1 MLSILSYRLARV
13 YPKLRASHVL
23 AALITLVPFAYLVR
37 MVMLRYVDVPLW
49 DSWEMVPR
57 LQHMYS
63 GSLTFTDFW
72 GQHNEHRP
80 FVPVAIL
87 LLLARFSDWDMRWEA
102 VLNIVLSVGIFAVYA
117 AYLRTAWRT
126 RGGAP
131 VWMVPVFS
139 LLLFSP
145 VQWEN
150 FLWGWQAQLLLCAL
164 VTALGAYLISCGPQ
178 RGALGGAIACGVC
191 ASYSFGSGLFFWP
204 SQTVGV
210 WLSGGPRR
218 LARLAIW
225 ICAATLTIAS
235 YLYHFQRPG
244 QPPMLSNFTSIAA
257 FRAYALYVLTQLGNP
272 IAGFDPGVAPLA
284 GAAVLA
290 VFAALVVKLRAFR
303 TESIYL
309 FPLLV
314 GLQTLA
320 TSVMSGTGRAWMGVD
335 QAQSSRYTTLTLPLW
350 CAATALA
357 ALWRAT
363 VAEARP
369 ERRGVVTA
377 VTAVLIVA
385 MLTTGF
391 KATRPAVGTAAGRSE
406 WIRYLR
412 RGLLTGKSDVL
423 MTQIYPVLEVI
434 RARRAVV
441 MQLHLTVFRPSAQPS
456 YPLPGPE

>member
-1 MLSILSYRLARV
+1 V
-13 YPKLRASHVL
+13 YPKFRASHVL
-23 AALITLVPFAYLVR
+23 AALITIVPFAYLVR

-87 LLLARFSDWDMRWEA
+87 LLLARLSDWDMRWEA
-102 VLNIVLSVGIFAVYA
+102 ALNLVLSVGIFSVYV
-117 AYLRTAWRT
+117 AYLRTAWRE

-131 VWMVPVFS
+131 VWMVPVLS

-164 VTALGAYLISCGPQ
+164 VTALGSYLIS
-178 RGALGGAIACGVC
+178 RRTLGGAIACGVC

-204 SQTVGV
+204 SQAVGV
-210 WLSGGPRR
+210 WLSGGRHR
-218 LARLAIW
+218 VRRLAIW
-225 ICAATLTIAS
+225 IGAGALTFAS
-235 YLYHFQRPG
+235 YLYDFHRPG
-244 QPPMLSNFTSIAA
+244 QPPMLSNFSSLAA
-257 FRAYALYVLTQLGNP
+257 LRAYTMYVLTQLGNP
-272 IAGFDPGVAPLA
+272 IGGFDPRVAPVA
-284 GAAVLA
+284 GAAVLVA
-290 VFAALVVKLRAFR
+290 FVALVVRLRAFHA
-303 TESIYL
+303 ESIYL

-320 TSVMSGTGRAWMGVD
+320 TSAMSGTGRAWMGVD
-335 QAQSSRYTTLTLPLW
+335 QAQSSRYTTLTLPIW
-350 CAATALA
+350 CAVTALG
-357 ALWRAT
+357 ALWRHT
-363 VAEARP
+363 VPETRP
-369 ERRGVVTA
+369 VRRRLVTA
-377 VTAVLIVA
+377 VTAALVLV
-385 MLTTGF
+385 MLGTGF
-391 KATRPAVGTAAGRSE
+391 KATRPAVGTAAARSD

-423 MTQIYPVLEVI
+423 LQQIYPVVEVI

-441 MQLHLTVFRPSAQPS
+441 MRLHLTVFRPSAQPS